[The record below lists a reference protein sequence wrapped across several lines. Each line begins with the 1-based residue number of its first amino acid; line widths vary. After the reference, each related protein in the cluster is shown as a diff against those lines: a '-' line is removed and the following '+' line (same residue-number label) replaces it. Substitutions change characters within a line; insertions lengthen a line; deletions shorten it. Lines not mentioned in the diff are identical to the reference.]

1 MKIGIDCGHTLS
13 SADYGA
19 VGIKAESNLTREVG
33 IRVISKLQAL

>member
-19 VGIKAESNLTREVG
+19 AGIKAESNLITM
-33 IRVISKLQAL
+33 